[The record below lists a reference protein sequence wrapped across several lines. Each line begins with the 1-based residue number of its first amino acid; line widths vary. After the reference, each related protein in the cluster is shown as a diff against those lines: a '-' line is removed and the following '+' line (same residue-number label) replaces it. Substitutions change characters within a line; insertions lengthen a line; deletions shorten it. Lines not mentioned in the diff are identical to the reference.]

1 MSATESRP
9 LDGVRI
15 LDCSTFIAGPFAT
28 SLLGEF
34 GAEVIKV
41 ESPDGGDPFRRY
53 GTPTKRPDATLAFL
67 SEARNKKSV
76 TLNLKDPRGAE
87 LFRNL
92 ASKSDVL
99 CENFRPGTLEGWGL
113 GYDQLAELN
122 PGLVMLRVSGY
133 GQTGPYR
140 ELPGFARIAHAFG
153 GLTHLTGEPGG
164 TPMTPGSTSLGDYM
178 TGLFGAVGVLVA
190 LRQKEK
196 SGRGQVVDIGLYES
210 VLRVLD
216 ELAPA
221 YAMSGKVRQ
230 PEGAGTINACPH
242 GHFACADGSWI
253 ALACTSD
260 KMFGRLATAMKQPEL
275 ARPDLYGDV
284 AARLTDRGT
293 VNALVSGWTQAQER
307 AEVLKICRAHGVPC
321 GPIND
326 IADIFEDPHIAAR
339 GNLARVVDRLAGP
352 VVVPATVPRL
362 TETPGQIDTLGASL
376 GEHTDEVLGD
386 LLDLWSEETSTLRQR
401 GVI

>member
-1 MSATESRP
+1 MTAPEARP
-9 LDGVRI
+9 LDGIRI

-53 GTPTKRPDATLAFL
+53 GTATARPDATLAFL

-87 LFRNL
+87 LFRTL
-92 ASKSDVL
+92 ASQSDIV
-99 CENFRPGTLEGWGL
+99 CENFRPGTLERWGL
-113 GYDQLAELN
+113 GYEQLSEIN

-190 LRQKEK
+190 LRHKGK

-216 ELAPA
+216 ELVPA
-221 YAMSGKVRQ
+221 YAMSGMIRQ
-230 PEGAGTINACPH
+230 PEGSGTVNACPH
-242 GHFACADGSWI
+242 GHFECADQRWV

-260 KMFGRLATAMKQPEL
+260 KMFGRLAEAMKQPEL
-275 ARPDLYGDV
+275 ARLDLYGDV
-284 AARLTDRGT
+284 AARLANRT
-293 VNALVSGWTQAQER
+293 LVDGLVAGWTGSLSRE
-307 AEVLKICRAHGVPC
+307 EVLAVCRANGVPC
-321 GPIND
+321 GPINNV
-326 IADIFEDPHIAAR
+326 ADLFEDPHVAAR
-339 GNLARVVDRLAGP
+339 GNFARVVDRLAGE

-362 TETPGQIDTLGASL
+362 SETPGGIESLGASL
-376 GEHTDEVLGD
+376 GEHTDEVLGRLLGLSAEEMED
-386 LLDLWSEETSTLRQR
+386 LRRE
-401 GVI
+401 GAV